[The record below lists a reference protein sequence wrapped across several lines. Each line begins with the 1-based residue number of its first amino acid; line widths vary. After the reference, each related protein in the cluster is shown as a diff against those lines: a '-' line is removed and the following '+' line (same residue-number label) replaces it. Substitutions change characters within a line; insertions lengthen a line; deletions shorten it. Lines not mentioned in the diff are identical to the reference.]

1 MFSCKKKKYYIPPRE
16 PFAQYVQLL
25 CEKVWST
32 HRRVSCFHLVQ
43 QEEKNAPR
51 LGRTR
56 PKHHCVRESCSWFF
70 DGSWERKRRTII
82 LQTSPYLRRP
92 SKFSET
98 RRAATS
104 PSLPV
109 CPPANLVFGLAFVR
123 PIHSTE
129 VTKKHREPG
138 PVIRI
143 FSVAGT
149 VYINRRIRVRVPAAC
164 LFKCISKRY
173 A

>member
-43 QEEKNAPR
+43 QAEKNAPR

-56 PKHHCVRESCSWFF
+56 PRHHCVRENCSWFF
-70 DGSWERKRRTII
+70 EGSWERKRRTII
-82 LQTSPYLRRP
+82 VQTSSSYLPRP
-92 SKFSET
+92 SNFSET

-109 CPPANLVFGLAFVR
+109 CPLANLVFGLAFVR

-143 FSVAGT
+143 VFSCG
-149 VYINRRIRVRVPAAC
+149 YGI
-164 LFKCISKRY
+164 Y
-173 A
+173 